1 MAKGKLVTTDS
12 TRSIGG
18 TVLGKEFVGVYV
30 ETLEN
35 NGNGNNGDEMLPR
48 PLFSIKTM
56 KDAIGFLV
64 AWPRSHVSS
73 LLYYRFFYFVFL
85 KNILHIPLNTC
96 LIVG

>member
-1 MAKGKLVTTDS
+1 VTTDS

-73 LLYYRFFYFVFL
+73 LILSIFYFVFL

>member
-1 MAKGKLVTTDS
+1 
-12 TRSIGG
+12 
-18 TVLGKEFVGVYV
+18 
-30 ETLEN
+30 
-35 NGNGNNGDEMLPR
+35 MLPR

>member
-1 MAKGKLVTTDS
+1 MTTDS

-64 AWPRSHVSS
+64 AWPRSHVSFVILS
-73 LLYYRFFYFVFL
+73 IFYFVFL